1 MTDHGHDEE
10 SHASTG
16 SGSASKG
23 RLSRRQVMTASA
35 VAAGVGLASIPARAG
50 AAAGGQAVSL
60 GVSGTTTVEFLA
72 RVTQSGDSGQ
82 SFTSYGYLIRAS
94 NADDSGLFVA
104 GTSPSE
110 TTALLTAYATGDLR
124 ARVTDTS
131 ITDMSVHS
139 LDIVGTMTVYQR
151 SQPGASFD
159 DPSSFQVGT
168 AVASYDMTLQDV
180 LTVFMP
186 GRGLPTLTGD
196 MLQTAAATLSGP
208 LAGQKFGRPGAQLR
222 FFATGVG
229 ALTDATKPNSQL
241 DIAGNWSIE

>member
-1 MTDHGHDEE
+1 MTDHGHDQE

-35 VAAGVGLASIPARAG
+35 VAAGAGLASIPARAG
-50 AAAGGQAVSL
+50 AATGGQAVSL
-60 GVSGTTTVEFLA
+60 GVSGTTTVEFRG
-72 RVTQSGDSGQ
+72 RVTQSGSSGQ

-94 NADDSGLFVA
+94 NADESGLFA
-104 GTSPSE
+104 STPPGTPPSE
-110 TTALLTAYATGDLR
+110 KTALLTAYATGDLQ
-124 ARVTDTS
+124 ARVTDV
-131 ITDMSVHS
+131 SVHS

-151 SQPGASFD
+151 SEPGASFD

-180 LTVFMP
+180 LTVFAP
-186 GRGLPTLTGD
+186 GQGLPTLTGD
-196 MLQTAAATLSGP
+196 MLQTATATLSGP

-222 FFATGVG
+222 FFATGLG
-229 ALTDATKPNSQL
+229 TLTDATKPNSQL
-241 DIAGNWSIE
+241 EIAGNWSIE